1 MLIFIGGAART
12 GKGMIVRRLLAEMQ
26 LPFLSLDVLKM
37 GLARGVPEYTIDP
50 DAGAMQVA
58 ESLWPLVREMSIN
71 LLHEQMDY
79 VFEGEILPKNV
90 DAVRHVYP
98 TQVRACFLGYSTIT
112 PAQKLHEIRT
122 HAGHPNDWPREYPDA
137 DLLAIIDREIAF
149 SQYVQAECIRYH
161 FRYFDMSHNF
171 MPVLDE
177 VVAYLRGVRY
187 EDSGCVIGGDFKP

>member
-12 GKGMIVRRLLAEMQ
+12 GKGMLARRLLAEMQ

-50 DAGAMQVA
+50 DAGGMLVA
-58 ESLWPLVREMSIN
+58 ERLWPLVREMSIS

-79 VFEGEILPKNV
+79 VFEGEILPTDVN
-90 DAVRHVYP
+90 ALRQAYP
-98 TQVRACFLGYSTIT
+98 TQVCACFLGYCTLT
-112 PAQKLHEIRT
+112 PTQKLHEIRT
-122 HAGHPNDWPREYPDA
+122 HGGHPNDWPREYTDV

-149 SQYVQAECIRYH
+149 SKFVQAECARNH

-171 MPVLDE
+171 MQVLDE
-177 VVAYLRGVRY
+177 VVAYLRSLRN
-187 EDSGCVIGGDFKP
+187 FNK